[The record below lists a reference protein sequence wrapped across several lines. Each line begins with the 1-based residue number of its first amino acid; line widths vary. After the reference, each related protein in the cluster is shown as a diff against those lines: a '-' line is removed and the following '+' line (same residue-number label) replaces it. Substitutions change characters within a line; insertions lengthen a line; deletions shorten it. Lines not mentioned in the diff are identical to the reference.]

1 MQNQLYQIFKEHELF
16 EKSIELKRNDF
27 LVEKEIIDT
36 NIYFIE
42 DGSLKISVFN
52 KHEQIIRFGYKNN
65 FIVTLDSFIS
75 EKPTEFYIQA
85 IKKTT
90 VLVTSKLRFQKFIQA
105 DILHFQLWNRILEDL
120 ILQQIERE
128 KDLLL
133 TTSKE
138 RYLKVLKRNPNVFQE
153 IPHKLIANYLRM
165 SPETLS
171 RLKSLDVYQEKLE
184 E

>member
-1 MQNQLYQIFKEHELF
+1 MQNQLYQIFQEHELF
-16 EKSIELKRNDF
+16 EKKIELKRNEF
-27 LVEKEIIDT
+27 LVEKGVTDT
-36 NIYFIE
+36 NIYFVE

-52 KHEQIIRFGYKNN
+52 KEEQIIRFGYTNN
-65 FIVTLDSFIS
+65 FIVALDSFIS

-85 IKKTT
+85 IKKASIF
-90 VLVTSKLRFQKFIQA
+90 VASKKKFQEFIQA
-105 DILHFQLWNRILEDL
+105 DIKHLQLWNKILEDL

-133 TTSKE
+133 TTTKE

-171 RLKSLDVYQEKLE
+171 RLKSLDLHQ
-184 E
+184 